1 MSLILASA
9 SATRASL
16 LHAAGVP
23 FEVRPAHVDED
34 AIKDNMR
41 ADGADARAIA
51 DALAE
56 AKALRISLSCP
67 GELILGADQ
76 VLDFDSELVSKSPDL
91 EAGAALL
98 RRLRGKA
105 HKIVTAA
112 ALARDG
118 LVLWRHVTVA
128 TMTMRDFSDAFL
140 ANYLAVEGEA
150 LLSSVGCFQ
159 IEGRGLQLF
168 SRIDGDYYSI
178 LGLPMIP
185 LLTALRAQGIIGA

>member
-9 SATRASL
+9 STTRAGL
-16 LHAAGVP
+16 LRAAGVP
-23 FEVRPAHVDED
+23 FEIRPAHVDED
-34 AIKDNMR
+34 AIKDSML
-41 ADGADARAIA
+41 ADGADARAVA

-67 GELILGADQ
+67 GELVLGADQ
-76 VLDFDSELVSKSPDL
+76 VLDFESQLVSKSPDL
-91 EAGAALL
+91 EAAAILL

-112 ALARDG
+112 VLARDG
-118 LVLWRHVTVA
+118 VPIWRHLTVA

-140 ANYLAVEGEA
+140 AGYLADEGDGV
-150 LLSSVGCFQ
+150 LSSVGCFQ
-159 IEGRGLQLF
+159 IERRGLQLF

-185 LLTALRAQGIIGA
+185 LLTALRAQGIIAT

>member
-9 SATRASL
+9 STTRAGL
-16 LHAAGVP
+16 LRAAGVP
-23 FEVRPAHVDED
+23 FEIRPAHVDED
-34 AIKDNMR
+34 AIKDSML
-41 ADGADARAIA
+41 ADGADARAVA

-67 GELILGADQ
+67 GELVLGADQ
-76 VLDFDSELVSKSPDL
+76 VLDFESELVSKSPDL
-91 EAGAALL
+91 EAAAILL

-112 ALARDG
+112 VLARDG
-118 LVLWRHVTVA
+118 VPIWRHLTVA

-140 ANYLAVEGEA
+140 AGYLADEGDGV
-150 LLSSVGCFQ
+150 LSSVGCFQ
-159 IEGRGLQLF
+159 IERRGLQLF

-185 LLTALRAQGIIGA
+185 LLTALRAQGIIAT

>member
-9 SATRASL
+9 STTRAGL
-16 LHAAGVP
+16 LRAAGVP
-23 FEVRPAHVDED
+23 FEIRPAHVDED
-34 AIKDNMR
+34 AIKDSML
-41 ADGADARAIA
+41 ADGADARAVA

-67 GELILGADQ
+67 GELVLGADQ
-76 VLDFDSELVSKSPDL
+76 VLDFESELVSKSPDL
-91 EAGAALL
+91 EAAAILL

-112 ALARDG
+112 VLARDG
-118 LVLWRHVTVA
+118 VPIWRHLTVA

-140 ANYLAVEGEA
+140 VGYLADEGDGV
-150 LLSSVGCFQ
+150 LSSVGCFQ
-159 IEGRGLQLF
+159 IERRGLQLF

-185 LLTALRAQGIIGA
+185 LLTALRAQGIIAT